1 MVPSLKFGFV
11 VLGYVACTTFSVL
24 RVAQAVAD
32 VPELREYFD
41 ILSQA
46 LGNIP
51 GCPDFASLPD
61 YVLEEGVECLKREVR
76 AVNSTEYDGN
86 GYPGPCSSACREYY
100 GYFGAECYRAE
111 DKAWLSFWETRQ
123 GSVPVG
129 IDRRLFLGLWNLASE
144 ESDEINDI
152 YDIDYLDDIIENLSE
167 PGPVSVGDTIDACDV
182 PTKGINS
189 SGSTPQSWSLAG
201 FLTAALMLL

>member
-1 MVPSLKFGFV
+1 M
-11 VLGYVACTTFSVL
+11 
-24 RVAQAVAD
+24 
-32 VPELREYFD
+32 
-41 ILSQA
+41 
-46 LGNIP
+46 
-51 GCPDFASLPD
+51 
-61 YVLEEGVECLKREVR
+61 KRETSARDNGVYDY
-76 AVNSTEYDGN
+76 SEY
-86 GYPGPCSSACREYY
+86 PSPCPSACREYY
-100 GYFGAECYRAE
+100 GYFGAECLRAE
-111 DKAWLSFWETRQ
+111 DKAWESFWETRQ